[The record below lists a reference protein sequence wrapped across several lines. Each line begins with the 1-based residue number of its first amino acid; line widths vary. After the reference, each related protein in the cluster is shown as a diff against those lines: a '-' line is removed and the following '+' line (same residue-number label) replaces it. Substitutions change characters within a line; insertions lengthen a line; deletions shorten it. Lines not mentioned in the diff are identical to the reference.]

1 MAGLPLLRVR
11 YHEIEPLFTCD
22 SFLSYL
28 VDIIVRYKR
37 TDASKGYSS
46 YDEIRRHDLGDLQLL
61 QNRLAQRHCM
71 IPSDRAAETS
81 TARFVYKF
89 GPPGITTSETDTKYK
104 GKLVVCRG
112 NRSHKPK
119 ESLVAHRISKE
130 LTLRTHYPT
139 IAEPRPPDG
148 SDLEAYVKWLEKKPL
163 YTNLPGVTWLY
174 VAWNI
179 LEGLCLK
186 QLLTDAEEHK
196 LV

>member
-1 MAGLPLLRVR
+1 V
-11 YHEIEPLFTCD
+11 
-22 SFLSYL
+22 
-28 VDIIVRYKR
+28 
-37 TDASKGYSS
+37 
-46 YDEIRRHDLGDLQLL
+46 
-61 QNRLAQRHCM
+61 

-81 TARFVYKF
+81 TARFVYEF
-89 GPPGITTSETDTKYK
+89 RPPGITTSETDAKYK
-104 GKLVVCRG
+104 SDLVVYRLD
-112 NRSHKPK
+112 RSLMPK
-119 ESLVAHRISKE
+119 EWPVARRISKE
-130 LTLRTHYPT
+130 LTLRTHYRT

-186 QLLTDAEEHK
+186 QVLTDAEEHK